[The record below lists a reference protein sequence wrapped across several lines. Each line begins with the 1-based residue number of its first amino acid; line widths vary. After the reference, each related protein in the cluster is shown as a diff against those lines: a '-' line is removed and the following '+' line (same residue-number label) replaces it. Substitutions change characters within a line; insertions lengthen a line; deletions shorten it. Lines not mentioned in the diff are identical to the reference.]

1 MPVFCAKFAY
11 GRDAA
16 ARRDWICGFATW
28 LSASRHPP
36 EFQSQRMPHRRVF
49 LSDRSWRRWRQIET
63 IAQSTCRLLLR
74 WQPRLRPAHSPE
86 VAFPQ
91 QRGPTT
97 MPLKPPL
104 TELEIKTA
112 DSGFYKGFTKDVT
125 ITAKILVAALILWA
139 VAFPNQ
145 AASVLSHLNGV
156 ILASFNYWYIYV
168 VAFFVVV
175 SLGLAIW
182 PASGRLRL
190 GAEHEKPEFSAFS
203 WFSMMFGA
211 GMGIGVLTYATGEP
225 IYHFQN
231 NPDVIQGFVEGA
243 SAETVRSA
251 YKWSF
256 LHWGLSP
263 WGAYAL
269 TGLALAFFA
278 YRRGLPLTIRS
289 ALTPLFGDRLSGF
302 AGHAVD
308 VVAVIA
314 TVLGVAQTLGFG
326 VEQFVA
332 GLSRIGFGDWLLVTT
347 DEGTQKASVVAI
359 VLSLVIIMGAS
370 TLSALS
376 GVGKGIKWLSN
387 INMGLS
393 VFLLSFFL
401 IFGSTVFGLTA
412 LVTGIYDY
420 LLAFPAMLFT
430 VWSDKGTE
438 TSSALESWQGG
449 WTIFYWA
456 WWIAF
461 APFVGLFLARIS
473 RGRTIREYVF
483 GAMLVPSVMCFVWF
497 ALIGGTAID
506 LELSGIAEG
515 AILGTGLSDQLYA
528 TLAVLLSDGLA
539 WVFSVVV
546 AVLLMTYLVTSADSA
561 VLIINTINAAG
572 DEGPKARPH
581 IIFWGVALA
590 LVVGALLIIGGLGA
604 IQTAMII
611 GALPFSV
618 VMALMGVALIKAIIL
633 DGLRGRAGLPVT
645 ADQLAGE

>member
-1 MPVFCAKFAY
+1 M
-11 GRDAA
+11 
-16 ARRDWICGFATW
+16 
-28 LSASRHPP
+28 S
-36 EFQSQRMPHRRVF
+36 
-49 LSDRSWRRWRQIET
+49 
-63 IAQSTCRLLLR
+63 
-74 WQPRLRPAHSPE
+74 
-86 VAFPQ
+86 
-91 QRGPTT
+91 
-97 MPLKPPL
+97 LKPPL

-125 ITAKILVAALILWA
+125 ITAKVLVAALILWA
-139 VAFPNQ
+139 VAFPTQ
-145 AASVLSHLNGV
+145 AAGVLSKFNTL

-175 SLGLAIW
+175 CLGLALW
-182 PASGRLRL
+182 PSTGRMRL
-190 GAEHEKPEFSAFS
+190 GNEDDRPEFSNFS

-211 GMGIGVLTYATGEP
+211 GMGIGMLTYSTGEP
-225 IYHFQN
+225 IYHFQT
-231 NPDVIQGFVEGA
+231 NPDVIQGLVAGGT
-243 SAETVRSA
+243 AETVRSA

-289 ALTPLFGDRLSGF
+289 SLVPLFGNRMSGVI
-302 AGHAVD
+302 GHAVD

-332 GLSRIGFGDWLLVTT
+332 GLARIGVGDWLMVPTE
-347 DEGTQKASVVAI
+347 DGGQKASVAAVILA
-359 VLSLVIIMGAS
+359 LVIIMGAS

-393 VFLLSFFL
+393 VFLLAFFL
-401 IFGSTVFGLTA
+401 IFGSTMFGLKA
-412 LVTGIYDY
+412 LVLGLYDY
-420 LLAFPAMLFT
+420 LVAFPSMMFT
-430 VWSDKGTE
+430 VWSDDGTE
-438 TSSALESWQGG
+438 VGKALEGWQGG

-473 RGRTIREYVF
+473 RGRTIREYVL

-497 ALIGGTAID
+497 ALVGGTAID
-506 LELSGIAEG
+506 LELSGLANNT
-515 AILGTGLSDQLYA
+515 ILGTGLSDQLYA
-528 TLAVLLSDGLA
+528 TLAVLLSDGMA
-539 WVFSVVV
+539 WVFSVLV
-546 AVLLMTYLVTSADSA
+546 AVLLLTYLVTSADSA

-581 IIFWGVALA
+581 IIFWGAALA
-590 LVVGALLIIGGLGA
+590 FVVGALLIIGGLGA
-604 IQTAMII
+604 IQTAMVI
-611 GALPFSV
+611 GALPFSA
-618 VMALMGVALIKAIIL
+618 VMALMGVSLVKAIIR
-633 DGLRGRAGLPVT
+633 DGIRARKGLPVT
-645 ADQLAGE
+645 AREIAGE